1 MIAVDTNILV
11 RAILGDDPRQSPI
24 ARKAI
29 ENARDILVPITVL
42 IELAWVL
49 KSVGWTRVRIHRA
62 LGILALQPTV
72 HLDRSAE
79 VLAALEDF
87 KSGPADFADYLA
99 LRQAKA
105 LGARKLL
112 TFDRKL
118 ANAPGAERL
127 VRP

>member
-11 RAILGDDPRQSPI
+11 RAILGDDPKQSPL

-29 ENARDILVPITVL
+29 ENSRDVIVPITVL

-49 KSVGWTRVRIHRA
+49 KSVGWSRSQIHQA
-62 LGILALQPTV
+62 LGTLALQPSIY
-72 HLDRSAE
+72 LDRSQE
-79 VLAALEDF
+79 TLAALDDF
-87 KSGPADFADYLA
+87 KTGPADFADYLA
-99 LRQAKA
+99 LHLAKA

-118 ANAPGAERL
+118 AKAPGAERL
-127 VRP
+127 L